1 MARKHG
7 RWALVLITTAAVTTG
22 VATTA
27 TAQDPAADMTSEPT
41 VTVIGTGQSKPK
53 PRDRKSNASITKAV
67 HDAERAAI
75 PKALGNGKGRA
86 ARLAKLSGLR
96 LVALHSV
103 SETSPSPFGFY
114 GSYGAQG
121 TFGPGRYCGTV
132 RTSVYRT
139 GSDGKR
145 HRTGTRSRRSC
156 RVPDSVTASLTM
168 TFTAA

>member
-7 RWALVLITTAAVTTG
+7 RWALVLITAAALTTG

-27 TAQDPAADMTSEPT
+27 TAQDPATDTTSEPT
-41 VTVIGTGQSKPK
+41 VTVIGTGQSKPE
-53 PRDRKSNASITKAV
+53 PRDGKSNASITKAV

-103 SETSPSPFGFY
+103 SETAPSPFGFY
-114 GSYGAQG
+114 GPYGAQG
-121 TFGPGRYCGTV
+121 TFGPGRYCGNI
-132 RTSVYRT
+132 RSSIYRT

-156 RVPDSVTASLTM
+156 RVPASVTASLTM